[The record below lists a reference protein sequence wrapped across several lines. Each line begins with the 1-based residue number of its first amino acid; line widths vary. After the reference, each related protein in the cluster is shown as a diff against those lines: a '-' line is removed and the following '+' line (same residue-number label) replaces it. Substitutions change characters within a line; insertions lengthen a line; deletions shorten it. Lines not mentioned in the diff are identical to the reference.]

1 MSSEIERKYLW
12 VTRDALRGRVEAL
25 GGIPQGGAHFE
36 SNRLYDD
43 TEGSLT
49 RTDRLLRLRTRE
61 WPEKS
66 DCRLTFKSPLPP
78 VIVGG
83 RPVKCRDEVEIG
95 VDDRTAWRESSVC
108 SATA

>member
-43 TEGSLT
+43 TEGSLPAPT
-49 RTDRLLRLRTRE
+49 G
-61 WPEKS
+61 
-66 DCRLTFKSPLPP
+66 C
-78 VIVGG
+78 
-83 RPVKCRDEVEIG
+83 
-95 VDDRTAWRESSVC
+95 
-108 SATA
+108 